1 LNYKKAHK
9 IINYKKDISLL
20 ANDWSFRKTD
30 KNIIITSA
38 KANFIKKI
46 TYKTFVTKYI
56 GNENIA
62 LKGNN
67 FIGEYLY
74 SSLGLITKEEFN
86 IAENLMVLD
95 YKYRFSELENQAI
108 YLSSTGK
115 EYIIIK
121 DLKINTVSLS
131 EEKIIK
137 NILYK
142 SYLVEIKDDKLINVI
157 KYRNDINLI
166 DKIGF
171 YSDIEK
177 IKKFIVKDRQF
188 KIKREFNIDNNKF
201 IYIYFDQNNFLLKR
215 HVTAY
220 INAEMIDNN
229 YYMNVGTTK
238 ISNVKTLSGLFLT
251 TENFLGRYIDLDKI
265 NKFIFDETMLEK
277 ETVSF
282 LKEEVW
288 IEGAVCPF

>member
-1 LNYKKAHK
+1 MNYKKAHK

-56 GNENIA
+56 GNENIT

-115 EYIIIK
+115 EYLMVK
-121 DLKINTVSLS
+121 DIKINVVSLT
-131 EEKIIK
+131 EEKINK
-137 NILYK
+137 KILYK
-142 SYLVEIKDDKLINVI
+142 SYLIEIKDSKLINVI
-157 KYRNDINLI
+157 KYRNSINLI
-166 DKIGF
+166 DKIG
-171 YSDIEK
+171 YYTDVEK
-177 IKKFIVKDRQF
+177 IKKTIINNRQF

-220 INAEMIDNN
+220 INAEMIDDD

-238 ISNVKTLSGLFLT
+238 ISNVKTLSGLFLI
-251 TENFLGRYIDLDKI
+251 TESFLGRYIDLDKI
-265 NKFIFDETMLEK
+265 NKFIFEEKTLEEK
-277 ETVSF
+277 TSSF
-282 LKEEVW
+282 LKEKVW
-288 IEGAVCPF
+288 IEGDICPF